1 MDSKLNLESEIGKG
15 SEFFF
20 DVILKTSNKKSSNLI
35 DNIDVIINEKE
46 KTDFGHE
53 NFKVLIIEDNKIN
66 MLLAK
71 TLIKQIIP
79 NGTIF
84 EAENGKIGVEKF
96 NILHPDL
103 VLMDVQMPIMNGY
116 EATQEIRK
124 TIKGRN
130 IPIIALTAG
139 TVVGEREK
147 CLEVGMNDYASKPI
161 LKEVL
166 EGIVSKWLKN

>member
-1 MDSKLNLESEIGKG
+1 
-15 SEFFF
+15 
-20 DVILKTSNKKSSNLI
+20 
-35 DNIDVIINEKE
+35 
-46 KTDFGHE
+46 
-53 NFKVLIIEDNKIN
+53 
-66 MLLAK
+66 
-71 TLIKQIIP
+71 
-79 NGTIF
+79 
-84 EAENGKIGVEKF
+84 
-96 NILHPDL
+96 
-103 VLMDVQMPIMNGY
+103 MDVQMPIMNGY

-124 TIKGRN
+124 TTKGRH